1 MENVEDMRDKIEQ
14 KKVLILSLTEK
25 DDYALAEWRKNGVD
39 TDITLKDCPKLLRL
53 FRRIWIKL
61 HFPLEHI
68 WYGEWKRVFKKYDC
82 ILVHGTWMAERVPH
96 WIRKKAG
103 KDIKII
109 WWYWNKVTQADHP
122 ERVLEQDCE
131 KWSFDQEDCKKYGM
145 HYNTQ
150 YYFESFQLPDRKVIN
165 DIYFLGTDG
174 GRKEKIG
181 SLYEQFQKMQLK
193 TDMHIV
199 TDSIDPSD
207 SYYALL
213 QKDKVSYEENLER
226 IAQSKA
232 VLEVLREGQTG
243 QTLRALECLFYR
255 KKLITNDK
263 RVEQYEYY
271 NKDNIFIIGKDDF
284 DTLPAFLERP
294 FSDIEEKTVEK
305 YDCKAWLERFW

>member
-25 DDYALAEWRKNGVD
+25 EDYALAEWRKNGVD
-39 TDITLKDCPKLLRL
+39 TDITLKDYPKLLRL

-61 HFPLEHI
+61 HLPLEHI
-68 WYGEWKRVFKKYDC
+68 WYGDWKREFKKYDC
-82 ILVHGTWMAERVPH
+82 ILIHGTWMAERVPH
-96 WIRKKAG
+96 WIQKKAG

-109 WWYWNKVTQADHP
+109 WWYWNKVTQVDHP
-122 ERVLEQDCE
+122 ERVLEQNCE

-150 YYFESFQLPDRKVIN
+150 YYFKSFQLPDRKVIN

-199 TDSIDPSD
+199 TDSIDPAD
-207 SYYALL
+207 PYYALL

-263 RVEQYEYY
+263 RVEQYDYY

-294 FSDIEEKTVEK
+294 FLDIEEKTVEK